1 MPGMALLRG
10 SQGEDREQTGP
21 LGAQVG
27 GDRSRGGGR
36 GGEGARGS
44 ALLMA
49 KAQPAHSIA
58 WLKGLLPLSSTL
70 REAWPYKS
78 KP

>member
-27 GDRSRGGGR
+27 GDRSR